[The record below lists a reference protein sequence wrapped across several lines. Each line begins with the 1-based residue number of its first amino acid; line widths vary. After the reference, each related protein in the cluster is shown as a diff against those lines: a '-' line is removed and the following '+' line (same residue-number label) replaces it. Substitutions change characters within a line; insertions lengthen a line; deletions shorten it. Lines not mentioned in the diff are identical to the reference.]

1 MRYDIIER
9 SFLEDKI
16 CRAMVEG
23 ESTVR
28 QRYRRLIDPY
38 SRFTD
43 RHWPASQ
50 IGMLPRM
57 SADYYDTRLRYGE
70 IADLVMEDVPETR
83 ALDFEDLKWHLRNV
97 GLRMGG
103 RSFSPEWKDGESQ
116 QQLFDK
122 IEASTNITVLMNLL
136 LAELTEQHIIS
147 VFKDILREKTQPT
160 KRDQYRH
167 MDFGCGMFGTTITSQ
182 LSKMHQLSLLEL
194 IPRDYNDYLHVILID
209 VDPNATYQTEQI
221 LSNPHMYHLEFR
233 PPRQVD
239 TVNINFL
246 DLDRNSQLRRYEGQV
261 DTFTEGAAFC
271 HIPNLAQTF
280 DFVHFLS
287 SHRSA
292 AFFWDWL
299 AKTFAADYLLLP
311 REGDKG
317 GYFMFDIDG
326 EAPVALD
333 SLDKLPAGFHARLKG
348 KKWRSKYVLKED
360 DVKPHHSNMYA
371 WGCYW
376 GFMRWDPRS
385 GEIRQREIDGVP
397 ILNYYHALFER
408 LAGSDRGF
416 SPINDW
422 VIGTLARHRR
432 HGLVP
437 FGTDRVRYN
446 FIESYGPEYAEK
458 MSGSGF
464 TAVDIPFDRLL
475 MTINGLSGVKTSID
489 SAVDQLNETQKETR
503 HALRVTVGCREGSYF
518 DELFGS
524 LGNGR

>member
-1 MRYDIIER
+1 MRYDLVGR
-9 SFLEDKI
+9 GALEDRIYK
-16 CRAMVEG
+16 AMVEG

-57 SADYYDTRLRYGE
+57 SADYYDTRLRYGD
-70 IADLVMEDVPETR
+70 IADLVRDDVPETR
-83 ALDFEDLKWHLRNV
+83 MLDFEDLRWLLKKV
-97 GLRMGG
+97 CLRMGG
-103 RSFSPEWKDGESQ
+103 RSFSPEWRDGESQ

-122 IEASTNITVLMNLL
+122 IEASTNITVMMNLL
-136 LAELTEQHIIS
+136 LAELAERHMIR
-147 VFKDILREKTQPT
+147 VFDDVVREKTLPT
-160 KRDQYRH
+160 RRDQYRH
-167 MDFGCGMFGTTITSQ
+167 MDFGCGMFGTTITGQ
-182 LSKMHQLSLLEL
+182 LSKMHQLSLLGL
-194 IPRDYNDYLHVILID
+194 IPRDYNDYLHIILID
-209 VDPNATYQTEQI
+209 VDPNATYQTQQI
-221 LSNPHMYHLEFR
+221 LSNPHMYRLDFR

-246 DLDRNSQLRRYEGQV
+246 DLDRSSQLRRYEGQV

-271 HIPNLAQTF
+271 HVPDLAQTF

-292 AFFWDWL
+292 TFFWDWL

-311 REGDKG
+311 RRGEKG
-317 GYFMFDIDG
+317 GYFMFEIEG
-326 EAPVALD
+326 EEPVFVSSPD
-333 SLDKLPAGFHARLKG
+333 RLPQGLHERLKG
-348 KKWRSKYVLKED
+348 NRWHSKYVMKED
-360 DVKPHHSNMYA
+360 DVKPHHANMYA
-371 WGCYW
+371 WQCYW

-385 GEIRQREIDGVP
+385 GEIMQKEVDGMP
-397 ILNYYHALFER
+397 IWDYYHALFDR

-422 VIGTLARHRR
+422 VIGTLARYRKR
-432 HGLVP
+432 GLVP

-458 MSGSGF
+458 MRGSGF
-464 TAVDIPFDRLL
+464 TSVDIPFDRLL
-475 MTINGLSGVKTSID
+475 MTINSLNGVKTSVD

-503 HALRVTVGCREGSYF
+503 HALRVTVGCRDGFYF